1 MPGEVNPKG
10 KTFIATE
17 NGESISVRHLAS
29 SKVQLPNGQTVQ
41 VERAFPASGIA
52 ASTTDGAFIPAPA
65 SDQFYIAVL
74 SLKVM
79 CDAATLVTLNTKGA
93 GAGTKIDSPWPFGAN
108 GGSVDPM
115 NAAVIARGLPGEAI
129 TITTGS
135 GGTTYARA
143 QYITV
148 PIDVD
153 IL

>member
-1 MPGEVNPKG
+1 MSHTVNPKG

-17 NGESISVRHLAS
+17 EGESISVRQLAAS
-29 SKVQLPNGQTVQ
+29 SILLPNGQSVQ
-41 VERAFPASGIA
+41 VERAFTSSAIA
-52 ASTTDGAFIPAPA
+52 ASSTAAAFIPAPP

-74 SLKVM
+74 SLKIM
-79 CDAATLVTLNTKGA
+79 CDDATLVTLNSGTGGGA
-93 GAGTKIDSPWPFGAN
+93 TKIDSPWPFAAN

-115 NAAVIARGLPGEAI
+115 NAAIVARGLPGEAI

-135 GGTTYARA
+135 GGNTYARA
-143 QYITV
+143 HYITV